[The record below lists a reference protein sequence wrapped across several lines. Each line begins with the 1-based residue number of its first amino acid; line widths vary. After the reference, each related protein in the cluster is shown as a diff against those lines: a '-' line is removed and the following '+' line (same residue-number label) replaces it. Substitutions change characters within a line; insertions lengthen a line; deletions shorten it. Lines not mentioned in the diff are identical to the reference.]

1 LTLKCH
7 DCKVEYI
14 EAHGPG
20 EREDEIM
27 ECRIKSK
34 GINHS
39 DPKTDPEMFTI
50 YGIRRAET
58 TVTACLAHAIIAEA
72 RGHKVDVILS

>member
-1 LTLKCH
+1 
-7 DCKVEYI
+7 
-14 EAHGPG
+14 
-20 EREDEIM
+20 M